1 MSAEDAESEESIPDI
16 ASHII
21 DLESDEES
29 ESYSIDLQTEIREN
43 GIQDLESLDYR
54 DLAKRL
60 DEDLMKISR
69 SFFGK
74 LMTNSILKIPKFQ
87 RDYSWDV
94 ENHEQLWYSLRN
106 QAETINSAS
115 NKREALTESFLGT
128 IYIAE
133 EEGSSSSFQVIDG
146 QQRLATTSI
155 ILNSLRRKIE
165 KESENLDDVEETFA
179 EFLRKQIISRCI
191 YEDSG
196 SEGRSNKLSIKMR
209 GHDHDYFRI
218 IFDDSVTRI
227 LSIANEMR
235 EPSGKGIKIS
245 TIFEK
250 LGKDTETIDED
261 DLERLGL
268 KLSDTKYYAHRG
280 SHNRLFTAKNYYDEA
295 IERFLSE
302 VLSLNEDQHMQR
314 IYTMLNLATILM
326 RAFEVIQVRLTTSVK
341 PETKVQIF
349 QSLNETGKN
358 LTVSEKIRARIV
370 AQFGFE
376 ADEVDS
382 WEEINRLLSDYTVN
396 PGEYLVDYLIATSEG
411 PDDKYEIG
419 NRVLD
424 AFSISE
430 RPSAYMSSRI
440 ENEEEGKQFISDLE
454 DSSQRYIDLTE
465 NKQLDNQYFQADDDD
480 VSSDELNELHARTSQ
495 YLQRLSGE
503 QWIPFQLLL
512 YNELASGD
520 SDVDPSVVATMLDV
534 TENIML
540 RYSLTNARATAI
552 DTTFTTSCV
561 NYNKKKIPN
570 DVRAHL
576 GYSESDSF
584 SSVDTDLLTEL
595 LLHPTKLDQISQ
607 AELEQALLYK
617 SAWPSLHSLLLRI
630 SRENMRNAE
639 DAGRRSTQSSIK
651 LRQGELQEEHILPQ
665 TPKLSDSDDKKAWLE
680 YFLRHERE
688 DTDNSDD
695 STENDDQEDENAES
709 EGVLPSWLST
719 EDLEQCDLDDEDD
732 LILER
737 ITERFIEETGN
748 RMLINGTVNNRIKNS
763 TFSLKLA
770 FYYLSSYKDLDDMG
784 EFLAD
789 LDNLE
794 ATEEEFVTLIEE
806 FSDLGELSDGE
817 LEILLYQTADIFDK
831 NKQWVTDHAEEEPT
845 MEWDLI
851 EPERLEG
858 RFDTAADFLQY
869 FGVEENDHESFYS
882 IDWEEMESTTDDQRV
897 IFREMIEDE
906 DDSEVDSENGGGGEA
921 DDEQPREITY
931 RDFRSDLIESIL
943 LKVKREGELTDVKDD
958 YPTIHA
964 FNKKWNWKTL
974 AERKAHLVE
983 ETLDSLDFGS
993 REIPREDISKDDAF
1007 EHIYDSLNR

>member
-1 MSAEDAESEESIPDI
+1 MSAENADSEDSLPDI

-21 DLESDEES
+21 DLESDEDS
-29 ESYSIDLQTEIREN
+29 ESYSIDIQTEIREN
-43 GIQDLESLDYR
+43 GIQNLESLDYR

-94 ENHEQLWYSLRN
+94 ENHEQFWYSLRN

-115 NKREALTESFLGT
+115 NKRNALTESFLGT

-133 EEGSSSSFQVIDG
+133 EDDSSSSFQVIDG

-155 ILNSLRRKIE
+155 ILNTLRRKIE
-165 KESENLDDVEETFA
+165 KESKNLNDAEETFA

-218 IFDDSVTRI
+218 IFDDSATRI

-235 EPSGKGIKIS
+235 EPSGQGIKIS

-250 LGKDTETIDED
+250 LGRDTETIDED
-261 DLERLGL
+261 NLERLGL
-268 KLSDTKYYAHRG
+268 ELSDTKYYAHRG
-280 SHNRLFTAKNYYDEA
+280 SHNRLFKAKNYYDEA
-295 IERFLSE
+295 IDRFLSE
-302 VLSLNEDQHMQR
+302 VISLNEDQHMQR
-314 IYTMLNLATILM
+314 IYAMLNLAIILM
-326 RAFEVIQVRLTTSVK
+326 RGFQVIQVRLTTSVK

-382 WEEINRLLSDYTVN
+382 WEEINRLLSDHTVDTE
-396 PGEYLVDYLIATSEG
+396 EYLIDYLIATSEK
-411 PDDKYEIG
+411 PDNKSKVG
-419 NRVLD
+419 KRVLD

-430 RPSAYMSSRI
+430 RPSAYMPSRI
-440 ENEEEGKQFISDLE
+440 EDKEEGERFISHLE
-454 DSSQRYIDLTE
+454 ESSQRYIDLTKH
-465 NKQLDNQYFQADDDD
+465 KQLDNQYFQADDDD
-480 VSSDELNELHARTSQ
+480 VSSEELNELHARISQ
-495 YLQRLSGE
+495 YLQRLTGE
-503 QWIPFQLLL
+503 QWVPFQLLL

-520 SDVDPSVVATMLDV
+520 SDVDPSVLVTMLDV

-561 NYNKKKIPN
+561 NYNRKKIPN
-570 DVRAHL
+570 DIRDHL

-595 LLHPTKLDQISQ
+595 LLHSTKLEQISR

-617 SAWPSLHSLLLRI
+617 SAWPNLQPLLLRI

-639 DAGRRSTQSSIK
+639 DAGRRSTESSIK
-651 LRQGELQEEHILPQ
+651 LRQEELQEEHILPQ
-665 TPKLSDSDDKKAWLE
+665 TPKLSDSDNEKAWLE
-680 YFLRHERE
+680 YFLSHPRE
-688 DTDNSDD
+688 DAGNSNG
-695 STENDDQEDENAES
+695 SIEDRDLGDEAIES
-709 EGVLPSWLST
+709 EGILPNWLSG
-719 EDLEQCDLDDEDD
+719 DDIDQCNLDDEGD
-732 LILER
+732 LIFSR
-737 ITERFIEETGN
+737 ITERFIEDAGN

-763 TFSLKLA
+763 PFSLKLA

-784 EFLAD
+784 EFLAN
-789 LDNLE
+789 LDNIE
-794 ATEEEFVTLIEE
+794 ATEEEFVRLIVE
-806 FSDLGELSDGE
+806 FSELGELSDGE
-817 LEILLYQTADIFDK
+817 LEFLLYQVSDIFGK
-831 NKQWVTDHAEEEPT
+831 SKGWVKDNTEEDPI
-845 MEWDLI
+845 MDWDLI
-851 EPERLEG
+851 EPEGLED
-858 RFDTAADFLQY
+858 RFDTAADFLQH
-869 FGVEENDHESFYS
+869 FDIDEDEHESFYEVN
-882 IDWEEMESTTDDQRV
+882 WENMEPIIDDQRL
-897 IFREMIEDE
+897 IFQKMIENEGDNE
-906 DDSEVDSENGGGGEA
+906 NKAGRTDDN
-921 DDEQPREITY
+921 QPLKVAY
-931 RDFRSDLIESIL
+931 GDFRTNLVESIL
-943 LKVKREGELTDVKDD
+943 LKIKREGDLSDVANE
-958 YPTIHA
+958 YPTVHV
-964 FNKKWNWKTL
+964 FNQKWNWKRL

-983 ETLDSLDFGS
+983 ETLDSLNFRTRD
-993 REIPREDISKDDAF
+993 IPREDIDRDDAF
-1007 EHIYDSLNR
+1007 EQIYESLNR